1 MHRQSVERTYDRLSR
16 FYDIVWGKVFHK
28 GRVKAIEY
36 LNVGEGDRI
45 LEVGVGTGLSLS
57 LYPETCTIHGIDL
70 SSHMLCIANKRIRNG
85 KEGLSKVFLHR
96 MDGSRLAFKDEQFD
110 GIVAAYVMSA
120 TPDPLGMLREMMR
133 VCKKGGK
140 IVFINH
146 FKSENPF
153 IAGIE
158 KAISPVCTRIGFTTD
173 LRLLPLLQES
183 NLEVQRKE
191 GVNIFNSWKVI
202 KCINP

>member
-1 MHRQSVERTYDRLSR
+1 MLSVA
-16 FYDIVWGKVFHK
+16 K
-28 GRVKAIEY
+28 
-36 LNVGEGDRI
+36 
-45 LEVGVGTGLSLS
+45 
-57 LYPETCTIHGIDL
+57 
-70 SSHMLCIANKRIRNG
+70 KRIRNG
-85 KEGLSKVFLHR
+85 KKQLSEVFLHR

-158 KAISPVCTRIGFTTD
+158 KAISPVCTPPMPICSS
-173 LRLLPLLQES
+173 L
-183 NLEVQRKE
+183 
-191 GVNIFNSWKVI
+191 I
-202 KCINP
+202 